1 MTLIMAR
8 IITSI
13 TGPLTGKR
21 SMSGAGHMA
30 VGDIG
35 PRNKP
40 HTYARDAAPHG
51 TNLVTIATNLRR
63 NARGIGPAVRK
74 VVAESARDTR
84 DTWRR
89 LYKDSEVHRHA
100 PHYSKA
106 ITWDR
111 DRLGLA
117 DYGAEIGPDKGK
129 RQGALGNLIE
139 FGSINNWPQLEGQ
152 RALAIEGPEFV
163 SRMRAVGRLDI

>member
-1 MTLIMAR
+1 MAK

-21 SMSGAGHMA
+21 SMSGAGAMA

-51 TNLVTIATNLRR
+51 TTLTTLVTNLRG
-63 NARGIGPAVRK
+63 NATGIRPAVRK
-74 VVAESARDTR
+74 VVRDKAKDTR

-89 LYKDSEVHRHA
+89 LYKANELHKHA
-100 PHYSKA
+100 PHYPKS
-106 ITWDR
+106 ITYDMETR
-111 DRLGLA
+111 IGPGI
-117 DYGAEIGPDKGK
+117 GAEIGPDKGK

-139 FGSINNWPQLEGQ
+139 FGSINNWPQMEGA
-152 RALAIEGPEFV
+152 RALAIEGPKFV
-163 SRMRAVGRLDI
+163 TAVRAVARLDI

>member
-1 MTLIMAR
+1 MAK

-35 PRNKP
+35 PRNKR
-40 HTYARDAAPHG
+40 HTYAKDAAPHS
-51 TNLVTIATNLRR
+51 TSLVTLVANLRGS
-63 NARGIGPAVRK
+63 ATGIRPAVRK
-74 VVAESARDTR
+74 VVRDKAKDTR

-89 LYKDSEVHRHA
+89 LYKANELHRHA
-100 PHYSKA
+100 PHYPKS
-106 ITWDR
+106 ITWDP
-111 DRLGLA
+111 DRMAMA

-139 FGSINNWPQLEGQ
+139 FGSINNYPQMEGA
-152 RALAIEGPEFV
+152 RALAIEGPKFV
-163 SRMRAVGRLDI
+163 ERMRQVARLDI